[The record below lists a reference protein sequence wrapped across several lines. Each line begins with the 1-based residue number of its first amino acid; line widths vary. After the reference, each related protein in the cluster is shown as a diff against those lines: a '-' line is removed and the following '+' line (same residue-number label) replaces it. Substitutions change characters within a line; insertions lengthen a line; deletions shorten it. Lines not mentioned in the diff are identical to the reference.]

1 MLQKLEIYSIFYPW
15 NRLTTGKI
23 TGDNN
28 STLLTDLTKTILNT
42 LFLFGSFN
50 SFYVRLS
57 EIKVRF
63 IKLFSNWVVS
73 LSD

>member
-1 MLQKLEIYSIFYPW
+1 MLQKLEIYSIFDPW

-42 LFLFGSFN
+42 LFL
-50 SFYVRLS
+50 
-57 EIKVRF
+57 
-63 IKLFSNWVVS
+63 
-73 LSD
+73 